1 MGVSPRLNGKKSWKR
16 PYDQKCLTKCFF
28 TPPPQKK
35 NSCHEVKVPICD
47 LLLSLH
53 NAERDPLQGGN
64 TGVR

>member
-1 MGVSPRLNGKKSWKR
+1 MIKNVSLNVF
-16 PYDQKCLTKCFF
+16 LL
-28 TPPPQKK
+28 PPPKKKK

-64 TGVR
+64 IGVR